1 MIPRAENL
9 ERELELLDGK
19 DTKDDDFIGQV
30 DKLNNV
36 MKKSK
41 ALIAK
46 KDADKQKKVEEAD
59 KKEND
64 EQYAYTP
71 REGFDWDN
79 VSDAVGEVM

>member
-1 MIPRAENL
+1 
-9 ERELELLDGK
+9 
-19 DTKDDDFIGQV
+19 
-30 DKLNNV
+30 

-41 ALIAK
+41 ALVAK
-46 KDADKQKKVEEAD
+46 KDADKKKKVEDAD

-79 VSDAVGEVM
+79 VSDAVGDVM